1 MDSSLTATAAA
12 ALPVLLVW
20 AAAVD
25 ILTRAIP
32 NTVVLLLTGAFALFA
47 GAAGMSVAQI
57 TIHVVCGCLVLAC
70 GFLLFS
76 RSLIGGGDAKLLAA
90 ASLWFGFETLLPF
103 LAATAL
109 AGGVLS
115 LAYLA
120 FSAARVGLGQE
131 AAIARSI
138 PYGAAI
144 ASGALAVLPDWLA
157 SF

>member
-12 ALPVLLVW
+12 ALPVILVW

-25 ILTRAIP
+25 ILTRTIP
-32 NTVVLLLTGAFALFA
+32 NTVVLLLTACFAVFAVAF
-47 GAAGMSVAQI
+47 GMPLAQI
-57 TIHVVCGCLVLAC
+57 VAHAACASAVLLF

-76 RSLIGGGDAKLLAA
+76 LSMVGGGDAKLLAA
-90 ASLWFGFETLLPF
+90 ASLWLGFGTLLPF

-115 LAYLA
+115 LTYLA
-120 FSAARVGLGQE
+120 FSAAKIGLGQE
-131 AAIARSI
+131 SVLARTV

-144 ASGALAVLPDWLA
+144 AAGALAVLPDWVA
-157 SF
+157 SL

>member
-12 ALPVLLVW
+12 ALPVILVW

-25 ILTRAIP
+25 ILTRKIP
-32 NTVVLLLTGAFALFA
+32 NTVVLLLTACFAIFA
-47 GAAGMSVAQI
+47 VAAGMPFAQI
-57 TIHVVCGCLVLAC
+57 AAHAACASAVLLF

-76 RSLIGGGDAKLLAA
+76 LSMVGGGDAKLLAA
-90 ASLWFGFETLLPF
+90 ASLWFGFDSLLLF
-103 LAATAL
+103 LASTAL

-120 FSAARVGLGQE
+120 VSAARVGLGQE
-131 AAIARSI
+131 DALVRSI

-144 ASGALAVLPDWLA
+144 AAGALAMLPDWLA
-157 SF
+157 TL

>member
-12 ALPVLLVW
+12 ALPVILVW

-25 ILTRAIP
+25 IFTRAVP
-32 NTVVLLLTGAFALFA
+32 NTLVLLLAACFAVLA
-47 GAAGMSVAQI
+47 VAAGIPPTKIGSHMICACV
-57 TIHVVCGCLVLAC
+57 VLAC

-76 RSLIGGGDAKLLAA
+76 QSMLGGGDAKLLAA

-109 AGGVLS
+109 AGGFLS
-115 LAYLA
+115 LIYLA

-131 AAIARSI
+131 SAIARTV

-144 ASGALAVLPDWLA
+144 AAGGLTVVPDWLA
-157 SF
+157 LL